1 MDRPS
6 TSADTGRT
14 NVKKKSLNEE
24 FPIEVRSQMK
34 EFQELM
40 THLKKS
46 LQPLMENYAD
56 IEARIKDNPLESAR
70 VDLTTVYAINSLFWG
85 ECHPEKWTQTQNIQ
99 CADKNSPCHTVYLIT
114 KGENPKEHDVTREIA
129 RLKASMTRFKELQNR
144 SDTLQQ
150 RTMVVD
156 TAAASR
162 LVRGALWT
170 PGGENVERAD
180 DSDPEP
186 TVHKKKKLRTH

>member
-6 TSADTGRT
+6 TSSDTRQT
-14 NVKKKSLNEE
+14 NVKKKPLNEE
-24 FPIEVRSQMK
+24 FPVEVRSQMK
-34 EFQELM
+34 EFQQLM

-46 LQPLMENYAD
+46 LQPLMENYAE

-70 VDLTTVYAINSLFWG
+70 VDLTTVYAINSLFW
-85 ECHPEKWTQTQNIQ
+85 
-99 CADKNSPCHTVYLIT
+99 VYLIT

-150 RTMVVD
+150 RSMVVD

-162 LVRGALWT
+162 LVKGALWT
-170 PGGENVERAD
+170 PGGENVKRAG

-186 TVHKKKKLRTH
+186 TGHKKKKLRTD